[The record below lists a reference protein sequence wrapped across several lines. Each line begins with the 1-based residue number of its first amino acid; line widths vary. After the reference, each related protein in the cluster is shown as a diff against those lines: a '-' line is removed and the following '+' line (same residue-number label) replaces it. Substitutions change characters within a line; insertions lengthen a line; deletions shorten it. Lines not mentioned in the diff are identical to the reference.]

1 MENQVKSNQ
10 EILVKLGIEQLNP
23 MQLDA
28 IKSIND
34 HANNMLLAP
43 TGSGKTLAFLLSIL
57 TLMEFELSEIQ
68 TLIVVPT
75 RELALQIEQV
85 LRVMGTGFKVNA
97 IYGGRTGQK
106 DKIELRQPPAIL
118 IGTPG
123 RIADRIRRGDVET
136 NFITHL
142 ILDEFD
148 KSLAFGF
155 ISEMKEI
162 MGALPMLRK
171 KTLTSATQ
179 QLEIPE
185 YLRCKEPKILNYLEK
200 SESKLEL
207 KAIIA
212 KDKKKLEA
220 LQEALGYLGDQPGIV
235 FCNFKDTVGQ
245 VSDFLNEHKI
255 SHGCF
260 SGNMDQMDRERT
272 LIKFRNGSLRLIIAT
287 DLAARGLDIPQ
298 IKVIIH
304 FELPYN
310 QDEFTHRNGRTAR
323 MNKEGIAYVMQSK
336 DERLPTFIAE
346 LPVVNW
352 EEKKSPSTSLWQT
365 LFVSGGRKDKIS
377 KGDLVGFF
385 IKKGLLGADQL
396 GVIEIKHD
404 CAFIGIQVSNTEA
417 LIQRTTNQYLKK
429 RKVRISL
436 A

>member
-1 MENQVKSNQ
+1 MENQAKNNQ

-28 IKSIND
+28 IKSINNFL
-34 HANNMLLAP
+34 NNVLLAP
-43 TGSGKTLAFLLSIL
+43 TGSGKTLAFLLPIL

-75 RELALQIEQV
+75 RELTLQIEQV
-85 LRVMGTGFKVNA
+85 LRDMGSGFKVNA

-185 YLRCKEPKILNYLEK
+185 YLRCKEPKILNYLKK

-212 KDKKKLEA
+212 KGEKKLEA
-220 LQEALGYLGDQPGIV
+220 LEEALGYLGDEPGIV

-255 SHGCF
+255 SNGCF
-260 SGNMDQMDRERT
+260 SGNLDQMDRERT

-287 DLAARGLDIPQ
+287 DLAARGLDIPR
-298 IKVIIH
+298 IKFIIH

-404 CAFIGIQVSNTEA
+404 CSFIGIQASDMKA

>member
-1 MENQVKSNQ
+1 MENRIKSNQ
-10 EILVKLGIEQLNP
+10 EILVKLGIEELNP
-23 MQLDA
+23 IQLDA
-28 IKSIND
+28 IKSINN
-34 HANNMLLAP
+34 HANNVLLAP
-43 TGSGKTLAFLLSIL
+43 TGSGKTLAFLLPIL
-57 TLMEFELSEIQ
+57 TLMEFKLSEIQ

-85 LRVMGTGFKVNA
+85 LRIMGTGFKVNA

-123 RIADRIRRGDVET
+123 RIADRIRRGDVKT

-155 ISEMKEI
+155 TSEMKEI
-162 MGALPMLRK
+162 MGSLPMLRK

-179 QLEIPE
+179 QVAIPE
-185 YLRCKEPKILNYLEK
+185 YLRCKEPKILNYLKE

-207 KAIIA
+207 KALIA
-212 KDKKKLEA
+212 IDKKKLEA
-220 LQEALGYLGDQPGIV
+220 LQEALDYLGDQPGIV
-235 FCNFKDTVGQ
+235 FCNFKDTIAE

-260 SGNMDQMDRERT
+260 SGNMDQMERERT

-298 IKVIIH
+298 ITFIIH

-323 MNKEGIAYVMQSK
+323 MNKKGIAYVMQSK
-336 DERLPTFIAE
+336 DERLPTFIAH
-346 LPVVNW
+346 LPLVNW

-404 CAFIGIQVSNTEA
+404 CAFIGIKAAGMEA

>member
-1 MENQVKSNQ
+1 MENRIKTNK
-10 EILVKLGIEQLNP
+10 EILVKLGIDQLNL

-28 IKSIND
+28 IKSINN
-34 HANNMLLAP
+34 HANNVLLAP
-43 TGSGKTLAFLLSIL
+43 TGSGKTLAFLLPIL

-85 LRVMGTGFKVNA
+85 LRGMGTGFKVNA

-123 RIADRIRRGDVET
+123 RIADRIRREDVET

-148 KSLAFGF
+148 KSLTFGF
-155 ISEMKEI
+155 TSEMKEI
-162 MGALPMLRK
+162 MGALPMLMK

-179 QLEIPE
+179 QVEIPE
-185 YLRCKEPKILNYLEK
+185 YLRFKEPKILNYLEK

-220 LQEALGYLGDQPGIV
+220 LEEALGYLGDEPGIV
-235 FCNFKDTVGQ
+235 FCNFKDTVGR

-260 SGNMDQMDRERT
+260 SGNLDQMDRERT

-287 DLAARGLDIPQ
+287 DLAARGLDIPR
-298 IKVIIH
+298 IKFIIH
-304 FELPYN
+304 FELTYN

-336 DERLPTFIAE
+336 DARLPTFIAE

-352 EEKKSPSTSLWQT
+352 EEKKSPSASLWQT

-404 CAFIGIQVSNTEA
+404 CAFIGVQAPDIEA

-429 RKVRISL
+429 KKVRISL